1 MCFYCSK
8 ELLMRAILLKCKIIF
23 TQHAW
28 YTNALELNLLQYPLT
43 GYEKFTETLELF
55 VHKEH

>member
-1 MCFYCSK
+1 
-8 ELLMRAILLKCKIIF
+8 MRAILLKCKITF